1 MLARTEPTPRPTRP
15 IEGRHVL
22 ACLLAFF
29 GIIFAVN
36 GVFLYQA
43 LSTYTGVVSAEPYR
57 KGLHYNDR
65 IEAERRQD
73 ALGWSE
79 TVTLAPSGGLSIAL
93 MDAGGSPVR
102 ALEVNAVVGRP
113 STSASDKRITLGEI
127 ASGRYVAELGALEPG
142 AWLVSIEAREPGNAA
157 PIYRSRRRLWHTQ
170 STP

>member
-1 MLARTEPTPRPTRP
+1 MQTRAEPTRYPARPL
-15 IEGRHVL
+15 EGRHVL
-22 ACLLAFF
+22 ICLLAFF

-73 ALGWSE
+73 ALGWRE
-79 TVTLAPSGGLSIAL
+79 TLTLAPSGALSIAL
-93 MDAGGSPVR
+93 ADSGGLPVR
-102 ALEVNAVVGRP
+102 ALEVTAVVGRP
-113 STSASDKRITLGEI
+113 STSASDKRIRLGEVE
-127 ASGRYVAELGALEPG
+127 SGRYVAPLGALEPG
-142 AWLVSIEAREPGNAA
+142 AWLVNIEASEPGNAA
-157 PIYRSRRRLWHTQ
+157 PIYRLRKRLWHKQ